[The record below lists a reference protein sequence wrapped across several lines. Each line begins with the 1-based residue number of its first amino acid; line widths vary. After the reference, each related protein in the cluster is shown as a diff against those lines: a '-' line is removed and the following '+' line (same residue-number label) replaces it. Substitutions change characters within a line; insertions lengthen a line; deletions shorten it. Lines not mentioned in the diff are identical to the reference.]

1 MGRIR
6 QGRAGRRLF
15 SGRRSSSRNQ
25 SSRSRS
31 QSSTRRSAQTS
42 NSSSTQSTRATPS
55 GQTSQSHQTGQ
66 NKPSTKSESP
76 TKSTT
81 DQGVKTGTAAA
92 SKPSEES
99 AAKQKADS
107 LFSNMFGGSEKAEES
122 KPTPNSSDEKKGDQG
137 GFSLSSLSDG
147 VSKIFSGEN
156 AKMIQGAAQRFDF
169 DKKERERAEQGLA
182 ALKKMAGKDK
192 VLSPEDRQNIIGQ
205 MDAALKAEKNKTVNS
220 IASAKIQEAKN
231 NRGPLRKA
239 LFPNA
244 PLVSTIGDK
253 KRMEA
258 LNDPKHMQTARNQA
272 LGQLNQG
279 FKEMGMETN
288 GGVSFQQG
296 LQNAQNMPSIS
307 LEDTNAFKDTMTMVR
322 DKAKAMGLPEGKFK
336 EGLPVAFLEDVLA
349 GKRAFTLHKY
359 QSGSS
364 E

>member
-1 MGRIR
+1 
-6 QGRAGRRLF
+6 
-15 SGRRSSSRNQ
+15 
-25 SSRSRS
+25 
-31 QSSTRRSAQTS
+31 
-42 NSSSTQSTRATPS
+42 
-55 GQTSQSHQTGQ
+55 
-66 NKPSTKSESP
+66 
-76 TKSTT
+76 
-81 DQGVKTGTAAA
+81 
-92 SKPSEES
+92 
-99 AAKQKADS
+99 
-107 LFSNMFGGSEKAEES
+107 MFGGTEKAEKS
-122 KPTPNSSDEKKGDQG
+122 QPAPNPAEEKQPDKGA
-137 GFSLSSLSDG
+137 FSLGNLSDG
-147 VSKIFSGEN
+147 VSKLFSGEG
-156 AKMIQGAAQRFDF
+156 AKMIQGATQKFDF

-182 ALKKMAGKDK
+182 ALKKMAGKDGI
-192 VLSPEDRQNIIGQ
+192 LTPEDRQNIIGQ
-205 MDAALKAEKNKTVNS
+205 MDAALTAEKNKTVNS
-220 IASAKIQEAKN
+220 IAGAKIQEAKN

-244 PLVSTIGDK
+244 PLVSKIGNQ
-253 KRMEA
+253 KRLEA

-296 LQNAQNMPSIS
+296 LQNARSMPSIS

-322 DKAKAMGLPEGKFK
+322 DKAKAMGLPQGKFK